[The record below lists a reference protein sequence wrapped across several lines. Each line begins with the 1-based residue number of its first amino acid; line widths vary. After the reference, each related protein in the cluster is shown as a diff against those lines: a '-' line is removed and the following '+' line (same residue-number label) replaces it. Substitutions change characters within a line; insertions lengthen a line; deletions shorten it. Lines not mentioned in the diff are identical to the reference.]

1 MSENKKLVPKRR
13 FKEFQNTDAWEQLEL
28 GEVAE
33 NFEYGLNAAAIDYDG
48 INKYLRITDI
58 DDSSRE
64 FDKSSLTSPKIN
76 LDKAGNYLLKEG
88 DLLFA
93 RTGASVGKTYQY
105 RESDGKIYYAGFLI
119 RARILSNFDSIFIF
133 QNTLTKRY
141 KNFVSIT
148 SQRSGQPGINA
159 QEYAS
164 FEFFAPKIK
173 EQEKI
178 GEFFATLDQT
188 IAFQQRKLEKMKSM
202 KSAYLSEMFPAE
214 GERKPK
220 RRFPGFTDDWEQRE
234 LGEVADVRDGTHDSP
249 KFVDNG
255 YPLVTSKNL
264 TSGTL
269 DLTDVSYLTQ
279 EDYDAINQRSRVDK
293 GDILFAMIGTIGNPV
308 IVENTGFAIKNVAL
322 IKEDKVPNK
331 FLLQLLK
338 SSVFEKYIKFENAG
352 GTQKFLGLG
361 TIRNFKF
368 LSPSKEEAIQI
379 ADFFSNLDQTIAFQQ
394 QKLEKLQNIKKAY
407 LNEMFI

>member
-1 MSENKKLVPKRR
+1 MSENKKLIPKRR
-13 FKEFQNTDAWEQLEL
+13 FKEFENADAWEQREL
-28 GEVAE
+28 DILADFSKGSGYSKSDLVSTGEPVILYGRLYTNYETVIRDIDTFVNDISNSVLSKGGEVIVPSSGETAE
-33 NFEYGLNAAAIDYDG
+33 DISRASVVDSTG
-48 INKYLRITDI
+48 IAL
-58 DDSSRE
+58 
-64 FDKSSLTSPKIN
+64 
-76 LDKAGNYLLKEG
+76 GG
-88 DLLFA
+88 DLNIIYPKAQIDSTFLA
-93 RTGASVGKTYQY
+93 LTISNGNQKKELSKRAQGKSVVHIRNEDLKKVLLVFPKKEEQ
-105 RESDGKIYYAGFLI
+105 KLI
-119 RARILSNFDSIFIF
+119 GR
-133 QNTLTKRY
+133 
-141 KNFVSIT
+141 
-148 SQRSGQPGINA
+148 
-159 QEYAS
+159 
-164 FEFFAPKIK
+164 FFCS
-173 EQEKI
+173 
-178 GEFFATLDQT
+178 LDQT

>member
-188 IAFQQRKLEKMKSM
+188 IAFQQ
-202 KSAYLSEMFPAE
+202 
-214 GERKPK
+214 
-220 RRFPGFTDDWEQRE
+220 
-234 LGEVADVRDGTHDSP
+234 
-249 KFVDNG
+249 
-255 YPLVTSKNL
+255 
-264 TSGTL
+264 
-269 DLTDVSYLTQ
+269 
-279 EDYDAINQRSRVDK
+279 
-293 GDILFAMIGTIGNPV
+293 
-308 IVENTGFAIKNVAL
+308 
-322 IKEDKVPNK
+322 
-331 FLLQLLK
+331 
-338 SSVFEKYIKFENAG
+338 
-352 GTQKFLGLG
+352 
-361 TIRNFKF
+361 
-368 LSPSKEEAIQI
+368 
-379 ADFFSNLDQTIAFQQ
+379 